1 MYRCTLSD
9 EHDLSPAERRVYE
22 MVCQGDVSCR
32 DVPQMDSG
40 AIPNLINKGLVEVYK
55 RQVSPSRDLRH
66 KYLRRV

>member
-1 MYRCTLSD
+1 
-9 EHDLSPAERRVYE
+9 
-22 MVCQGDVSCR
+22 MVCQGDISCR

>member
-1 MYRCTLSD
+1 
-9 EHDLSPAERRVYE
+9 

-32 DVPQMDSG
+32 DVPRMDSG